1 MVLLLDRERISVYF
15 NKLFRFGPGGFL
27 VFLIA
32 GETKKRSWARRLLVE
47 IPCEEFV
54 SGAICLFDLKTD
66 SVC

>member
-1 MVLLLDRERISVYF
+1 
-15 NKLFRFGPGGFL
+15 
-27 VFLIA
+27 
-32 GETKKRSWARRLLVE
+32 VE